1 MGENMKKKL
10 TIYVLAVMMF
20 LMQIGYNI
28 SYGQTENNIML
39 ASTQI
44 LPQAGIDNEHILIS
58 IACLIVIT
66 GAFFVFL
73 RKEKRSR

>member
-1 MGENMKKKL
+1 MKKKL
-10 TIYVLAVMMF
+10 TMYVVAVMMF

-28 SYGQTENNIML
+28 SYGQKENNIML

-58 IACLIVIT
+58 IACLIIIT
-66 GAFFVFL
+66 GAFFVFFKK
-73 RKEKRSR
+73 REKK

>member
-1 MGENMKKKL
+1 
-10 TIYVLAVMMF
+10 MMF

-44 LPQAGIDNEHILIS
+44 LPKAGIDNEHILIS

-66 GAFFVFL
+66 GAFFVFFKK
-73 RKEKRSR
+73 REKK

>member
-1 MGENMKKKL
+1 MKKKL
-10 TIYVLAVMMF
+10 TIYVIAVMMF
-20 LMQIGYNI
+20 LMHIGYNI
-28 SYGQTENNIML
+28 SYGQKENNIML

-66 GAFFVFL
+66 GAFFVFFKK
-73 RKEKRSR
+73 REKK

>member
-1 MGENMKKKL
+1 MKKKL
-10 TIYVLAVMMF
+10 TIYVLAMMMF

-28 SYGQTENNIML
+28 SYGQKENNIML

-66 GAFFVFL
+66 GAFFVFFKK
-73 RKEKRSR
+73 REKK

>member
-1 MGENMKKKL
+1 MKKKL
-10 TIYVLAVMMF
+10 TMYVVAVMMF

-28 SYGQTENNIML
+28 SYGQKENNIML
-39 ASTQI
+39 ASTQT

-66 GAFFVFL
+66 GAFFVFFKK
-73 RKEKRSR
+73 REKK

>member
-1 MGENMKKKL
+1 
-10 TIYVLAVMMF
+10 MF
-20 LMQIGYNI
+20 LMYIGYNI

-66 GAFFVFL
+66 GAFFVFFKK
-73 RKEKRSR
+73 REKK

>member
-1 MGENMKKKL
+1 
-10 TIYVLAVMMF
+10 
-20 LMQIGYNI
+20 
-28 SYGQTENNIML
+28 ML

-66 GAFFVFL
+66 GAFFVFFKK
-73 RKEKRSR
+73 REKK

>member
-1 MGENMKKKL
+1 
-10 TIYVLAVMMF
+10 MMF

-58 IACLIVIT
+58 IACLIIIT
-66 GAFFVFL
+66 GAFFVFFKK
-73 RKEKRSR
+73 REKK

>member
-1 MGENMKKKL
+1 
-10 TIYVLAVMMF
+10 MMF

-66 GAFFVFL
+66 GAFFVFFKK
-73 RKEKRSR
+73 REKK

>member
-1 MGENMKKKL
+1 MKKKL

-20 LMQIGYNI
+20 LMHIGYNI
-28 SYGQTENNIML
+28 SYGETENNIML

-66 GAFFVFL
+66 GAFFVFFKK
-73 RKEKRSR
+73 REKK

>member
-1 MGENMKKKL
+1 MKKKL
-10 TIYVLAVMMF
+10 TMYVVAVMMF

-28 SYGQTENNIML
+28 SYGQKENNIML

-66 GAFFVFL
+66 GAFFVFFKK
-73 RKEKRSR
+73 REKK

>member
-1 MGENMKKKL
+1 MKKKL
-10 TIYVLAVMMF
+10 TIYVIAVMMF

-28 SYGQTENNIML
+28 SYGQKENNIML
-39 ASTQI
+39 ASTQT

-66 GAFFVFL
+66 GAFFVFFKK
-73 RKEKRSR
+73 REKK

>member
-1 MGENMKKKL
+1 MKKKL

-20 LMQIGYNI
+20 LMHIGYNI
-28 SYGQTENNIML
+28 SYGQKENNIML

-66 GAFFVFL
+66 GAFFVFFKK
-73 RKEKRSR
+73 REKK

>member
-1 MGENMKKKL
+1 MKKKL

-66 GAFFVFL
+66 GAFFVFFKK
-73 RKEKRSR
+73 REKK

>member
-1 MGENMKKKL
+1 MKKKL
-10 TIYVLAVMMF
+10 TIYLVAVMMF
-20 LMQIGYNI
+20 LMHIGYNI
-28 SYGQTENNIML
+28 SYGQKENNIML

-66 GAFFVFL
+66 GAFFVFFKK
-73 RKEKRSR
+73 REKK

>member
-1 MGENMKKKL
+1 MKKKL
-10 TIYVLAVMMF
+10 TMYVVAVMMF
-20 LMQIGYNI
+20 LMHIGYNI
-28 SYGQTENNIML
+28 SYGQKENNIML

-66 GAFFVFL
+66 GAFFVFFKK
-73 RKEKRSR
+73 REKK

>member
-1 MGENMKKKL
+1 MKKKL
-10 TIYVLAVMMF
+10 TIYVIAVMMF

-66 GAFFVFL
+66 GAFFVFFKK
-73 RKEKRSR
+73 REKK

>member
-1 MGENMKKKL
+1 MKKKL
-10 TIYVLAVMMF
+10 TIYVIVAFMF

-28 SYGQTENNIML
+28 SYGQNENNIML
-39 ASTQI
+39 ASTQT

-66 GAFFVFL
+66 GAFFVFFKK
-73 RKEKRSR
+73 REKK

>member
-1 MGENMKKKL
+1 MKKKL

-58 IACLIVIT
+58 IACLIIIT

-73 RKEKRSR
+73 KKEKRSK

>member
-1 MGENMKKKL
+1 MKKKL

-28 SYGQTENNIML
+28 SYGETENNIML
-39 ASTQI
+39 AITQI

-66 GAFFVFL
+66 GAFFVFFKK
-73 RKEKRSR
+73 REKK

>member
-1 MGENMKKKL
+1 MKKKL
-10 TIYVLAVMMF
+10 TIYLLAVMMF

-66 GAFFVFL
+66 GAFFVFFKK
-73 RKEKRSR
+73 REKK

>member
-1 MGENMKKKL
+1 MKKKL
-10 TIYVLAVMMF
+10 TIYVVAVMMF
-20 LMQIGYNI
+20 LMHIGYNI
-28 SYGQTENNIML
+28 SYGQKENNIML

-66 GAFFVFL
+66 GAFFVFFKK
-73 RKEKRSR
+73 REKK

>member
-1 MGENMKKKL
+1 MKKKL
-10 TIYVLAVMMF
+10 TIYVVAVTMF

-66 GAFFVFL
+66 GAFFVFFKK
-73 RKEKRSR
+73 REKK

>member
-1 MGENMKKKL
+1 MKKKL
-10 TIYVLAVMMF
+10 TIYVVAVMMF

-66 GAFFVFL
+66 GAFFVFFKK
-73 RKEKRSR
+73 REKK

>member
-1 MGENMKKKL
+1 MKKKL

-20 LMQIGYNI
+20 LMYIGYNI

-66 GAFFVFL
+66 GAFFVFFKK
-73 RKEKRSR
+73 REKK